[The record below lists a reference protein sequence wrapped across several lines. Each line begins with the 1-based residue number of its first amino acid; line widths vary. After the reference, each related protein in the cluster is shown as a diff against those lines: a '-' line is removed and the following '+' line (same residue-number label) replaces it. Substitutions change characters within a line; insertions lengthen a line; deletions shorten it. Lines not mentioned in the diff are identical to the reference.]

1 MSGIMY
7 SMKTKSQGN
16 VMGPL
21 LGSSKSSSD
30 ILKSSL
36 KMLLLRYTK
45 GIIKRLWSAVYTTKW
60 PLLATDVLQLSAST
74 LIFVVDE
81 EILFLPRT
89 AILCHFLAIL
99 MIFLGLIMLPY
110 PVYYG
115 LTALRKKRKENSD
128 LRTLKCFCW
137 CWVVDNGSQLC
148 LHKVQDTPLIIFPH
162 VAILLYK
169 TMVISYMF
177 QISAS
182 RCIPRT
188 GFHPISLC
196 ALRTHHI
203 QFSWHQSFEVSL
215 TVVSIYEW
223 FDFLLLN
230 IRGN

>member
-60 PLLATDVLQLSAST
+60 PLLATDVLQLSSST
-74 LIFVVDE
+74 LIFVIDE
-81 EILFLPRT
+81 EILFLPRA

-115 LTALRKKRKENSD
+115 LRALRKKRKENSD
-128 LRTLKCFCW
+128 VRTFKCFCW
-137 CWVVDNGSQLC
+137 CWVEDNGSQLC
-148 LHKVQDTPLIIFPH
+148 IHKVQDTPLMHLPTCCNSSIQNHGDKLH
-162 VAILLYK
+162 VSNQCIK
-169 TMVISYMF
+169 VHTKDRISSYLHMRF
-177 QISAS
+177 KDTSY
-182 RCIPRT
+182 
-188 GFHPISLC
+188 PI
-196 ALRTHHI
+196 
-203 QFSWHQSFEVSL
+203 
-215 TVVSIYEW
+215 
-223 FDFLLLN
+223 
-230 IRGN
+230 